1 MNFKFKKSLGQNF
14 LTDQNIIHKIV
25 DSANID
31 DSTLLLEVGP
41 GGGAIT
47 KYMVPLCGHALL
59 YEADSR
65 LEKNLN
71 ELLKN
76 NHNYTIKIGD
86 FLETNLEEDIN
97 NYSYSKLYLV
107 ANLPYYIT
115 TPIIMKFINEEVF
128 PDKIVIMVQKEVA
141 NRLAA
146 SVGTKN
152 YGALTVF
159 LDYFYEVKKL
169 FDVSKNC
176 FIPCPNVDSAV
187 ICMNLKGYRP
197 YVKDMMLFKKII
209 RDAFRYKRKNLRN
222 NFKGYNLEEID
233 KILKENNLTLNSRAE
248 DLDLEIFILIANR
261 LSK

>member
-1 MNFKFKKSLGQNF
+1 
-14 LTDQNIIHKIV
+14 
-25 DSANID
+25 
-31 DSTLLLEVGP
+31 
-41 GGGAIT
+41 
-47 KYMVPLCGHALL
+47 
-59 YEADSR
+59 
-65 LEKNLN
+65 
-71 ELLKN
+71 
-76 NHNYTIKIGD
+76 
-86 FLETNLEEDIN
+86 
-97 NYSYSKLYLV
+97 
-107 ANLPYYIT
+107 
-115 TPIIMKFINEEVF
+115 MKFINEEVF

-152 YGALTVF
+152 YVALTVF

-176 FIPCPNVDSAV
+176 FIPRPNVDSAV
-187 ICMNLKGYRP
+187 ICMNLKGDRP

-261 LSK
+261 LIK

>member
-1 MNFKFKKSLGQNF
+1 
-14 LTDQNIIHKIV
+14 
-25 DSANID
+25 
-31 DSTLLLEVGP
+31 
-41 GGGAIT
+41 
-47 KYMVPLCGHALL
+47 
-59 YEADSR
+59 
-65 LEKNLN
+65 
-71 ELLKN
+71 
-76 NHNYTIKIGD
+76 
-86 FLETNLEEDIN
+86 
-97 NYSYSKLYLV
+97 
-107 ANLPYYIT
+107 
-115 TPIIMKFINEEVF
+115 MKFINEEVF
-128 PDKIVIMVQKEVA
+128 PDKIVMMVQKEVA

-176 FIPCPNVDSAV
+176 FIPRPNVDSAV
-187 ICMNLKGYRP
+187 ICMNLKSDRP
-197 YVKDMMLFKKII
+197 YVKDMMFFKKII